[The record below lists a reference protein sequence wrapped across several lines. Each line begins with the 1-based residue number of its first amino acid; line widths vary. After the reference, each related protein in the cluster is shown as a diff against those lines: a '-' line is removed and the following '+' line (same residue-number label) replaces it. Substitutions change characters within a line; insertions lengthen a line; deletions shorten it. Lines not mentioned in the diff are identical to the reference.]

1 MCMKDEYYPQDFT
14 IIDAGIDVK
23 DAVRKY
29 PDSYFLMMNM
39 SYTNDINDEMVGDIF
54 LVCDDR
60 EEFGKIK
67 RRLKG
72 FGGIGSY
79 AGDSIIAAC
88 LGLNSLR

>member
-1 MCMKDEYYPQDFT
+1 MKDEYYPQDFT

-29 PDSYFLMMNM
+29 PDSYILMMNLR
-39 SYTNDINDEMVGDIF
+39 YTNAINDEMVGDIF

-72 FGGIGSY
+72 FGGIGNY
-79 AGDSIIAAC
+79 AGENITMAS